1 MLSSLFVFKLDSE
14 VIDHERECNSVVF
27 VTEEACSSSSL
38 MVAMRSE
45 MFDESVLRDLS
56 GVRKA
61 VQAFDDLKEDSP
73 VMYILMEFVFGEDG
87 GRDEFYLNAHP
98 FRARECGV
106 EVKVLD
112 IDCHEF
118 GVIGLVIVVLSM
130 HVSLEDAVCQCAL

>member
-45 MFDESVLRDLS
+45 MFDESVLRELS
-56 GVRKA
+56 VVRKA

-87 GRDEFYLNAHP
+87 GKDEFYLNAHP

-106 EVKVLD
+106 EVKVFD

-118 GVIGLVIVVLSM
+118 GVI
-130 HVSLEDAVCQCAL
+130 

>member
-1 MLSSLFVFKLDSE
+1 VLSSLFVFKLDSE

-27 VTEEACSSSSL
+27 VTEEACSSSL

-45 MFDESVLRDLS
+45 MFDESVLRELS
-56 GVRKA
+56 VVRKA

-73 VMYILMEFVFGEDG
+73 VMCILMEFVFGEDG
-87 GRDEFYLNAHP
+87 GKDEFYLNAHP

-130 HVSLEDAVCQCAL
+130 HGLRV